1 MLEENIENAIHRIA
15 VHLHRRLGE
24 GLALHGI
31 DQSMHETR
39 SSTHGEHGS
48 TERRVRVGKRQ
59 VDGADAAFIKQ
70 VDEPGKQALALRDW
84 NVLKNNEGMNQVET
98 VWIEAV
104 HFFDQQQPSIPD
116 AWLGAILFCLRQH
129 ARGNVDTNGGLDATG
144 KWDEKPA
151 DATTKVEKPVR
162 AKFWPQL
169 GLNDRINVFDVA
181 LSGQEELVAG
191 LVVQIRI

>member
-1 MLEENIENAIHRIA
+1 MLEEDIENAIHRIA

-70 VDEPGKQALALRDW
+70 IDEPGKQALALRDW

-104 HFFDQQQPSIPD
+104 HFYDLQQLNISD
-116 AWLGAILFCLRQH
+116 ASLGAILFCLRQH
-129 ARGNVDTNGGLDATG
+129 ARGNVDTYGGLGATG